1 MAYFNHAFNKTFLA
15 TSIAGADVATSALTT
30 GQFAL
35 VSEQNA
41 TGTKHWQSVLA
52 AGAAPVVADLPK
64 GTHGYLVQGSVYT
77 KDTIGNNPGH
87 GGYKES
93 VKSKGINP
101 RYITEMWKSSCSVA
115 SNATAKLC
123 LAADCAPCGKTQF
136 MRIDVKGS
144 PALRFLNHNA
154 YAIADSANICCI
166 DGQEYLDAGLVIAT
180 MAEMAIGNGLM
191 KSNLKYVAGDPL
203 ITPFVGEGDPDGA
216 KTLSAIAAGGV
227 GSGYALGTS
236 LATVATA
243 PSKGTGLT
251 VQITAIAAAVAT
263 VGSLVGGTGYTAAV
277 GVATSASPAGGTG
290 ATITTLTSGGAGTP
304 VTTATLVAGGAGYS
318 VGDVLTITGGGGN
331 ATVTVATIAATG
343 AIKTVT
349 VLDEG
354 AGYAAADTVTVT
366 QTGGS
371 AGVLTVATVSEGAV
385 EITLTTAA
393 GVVTTEYYSIA
404 QAVGK
409 AASGNYVPSTDPNG
423 TTKVSACVTFKG
435 AYVDTE
441 FGNCSFDTR
450 DHYNAEPVEI
460 IVSSLDETGNPCN
473 DCGVASRTPG
483 SMQQTQGERVIRELI
498 MSERYRQS
506 PYNQGNASS
515 ARIRE
520 IEMSDEL
527 LASVTRSSTYLG
539 YYFKHSVPRFNNPS
553 GVFDNDQYVYKVYVK
568 CDDAALITAMDNM
581 FTTLSLWS
589 DANFNPVPFST
600 TGIDA

>member
-15 TSIAGADVATSALTT
+15 TSIAGADVATSALTA

-35 VSEQNA
+35 VSEQGA
-41 TGTKHWQSVLA
+41 LGSWKSVLA
-52 AGAAPVVADLPK
+52 AGAAPVLADLPK

-123 LAADCAPCGKTQF
+123 LASDCAPCGKTQF

-154 YAIADSANICCI
+154 YAIADSGNICCV
-166 DGQEYLDAGLVIAT
+166 DGQEYLDAGLVIGT
-180 MAEMAIGNGLM
+180 MAEMAIGNGLA
-191 KSNLKYVAGDPL
+191 KSDKNYVAGDPL

-216 KTLSAIAAGGV
+216 KT
-227 GSGYALGTS
+227 
-236 LATVATA
+236 
-243 PSKGTGLT
+243 
-251 VQITAIAAAVAT
+251 ITAIAAAGVGTGYSVSASALPTVAVSPSKGAGLT
-263 VGSLVGGTGYTAAV
+263 VVVTAITADALTYTLTAGGTGYTNGAQTN
-277 GVATSASPAGGTG
+277 VATTSAGAGSG
-290 ATITTLTSGGAGTP
+290 ATVNYTGVGAAITVPTLGNSGGS
-304 VTTATLVAGGAGYS
+304 GYV
-318 VGDVLTITGGGGN
+318 VGEVLTVAGGGGN
-331 ATVTVATIAATG
+331 GTITVASIGASGAIKSVTVA
-343 AIKTVT
+343 
-349 VLDEG
+349 DEG
-354 AGYAAADTVTVT
+354 AGYAVGDDVTVT
-366 QTGGS
+366 GGNS
-371 AGVLTVATVSEGAV
+371 DAVLDVASVSEGAV
-385 EITLTTAA
+385 EITTTTAA
-393 GVVTTEYYSIA
+393 GLVTTEYYSIA

-409 AASGNYVPSTDPNG
+409 ASAGNYVPSTDPNG
-423 TTKVSACVTFKG
+423 ATKISACVTFKG

-483 SMQQTQGERVIRELI
+483 QMQQTQGERVIRELI

-527 LASVTRSSTYLG
+527 LDSVSRSSTYLG
-539 YYFKHSVPRFNNPS
+539 YYFQHSVPRFNNPT
-553 GVFDNDQYVYKVYVK
+553 GVFDNDQYQYKIYVK
-568 CDDAALITAMDNM
+568 CDNGALITAMDNL
-581 FTTLSLWS
+581 FLTLSAWA
-589 DANFNPVPFST
+589 DANYNPVPFST
-600 TGIDA
+600 TGIDV